1 MMHRS
6 EVTTVRR
13 RLCSPVGR
21 IRSLAAVVIVGAA
34 VLLPVTAVAAPPQF
48 LISPTGL
55 DFGSVA
61 VGTTGATQSVSVT
74 NVSGSPLL
82 MNGTGGAAGVFG
94 GSQDCQGHTLAAGAS
109 CHMYYAFT
117 PTSVGP
123 VTGGGGGTWNGQE
136 FRVAMT
142 GTGAASAPAP
152 TVIEIHP
159 KSGPAAGGTSVKIM
173 GGWFAGVTAVMFGP
187 VPAKTF
193 TLVSGTEIK
202 AVSPAEGA
210 AVHNIRVITAAG
222 GTSAKVIADRFTF
235 R

>member
-1 MMHRS
+1 
-6 EVTTVRR
+6 
-13 RLCSPVGR
+13 
-21 IRSLAAVVIVGAA
+21 
-34 VLLPVTAVAAPPQF
+34 
-48 LISPTGL
+48 
-55 DFGSVA
+55 
-61 VGTTGATQSVSVT
+61 
-74 NVSGSPLL
+74 
-82 MNGTGGAAGVFG
+82 
-94 GSQDCQGHTLAAGAS
+94 LAAGAS

-117 PTSVGP
+117 PTAVGP

-152 TVIEIHP
+152 TVEQIHP
-159 KSGPAAGGTSVKIM
+159 KSGPAVGGTTVKII
-173 GGWFAGVTAVMFGP
+173 GTWFTGVTAVMFGP

-222 GTSAKVIADRFTF
+222 GMSAKVTADRFTF
-235 R
+235 H